1 MRGRETREGIFFGFM
16 ILYGNKQQNYILPL
30 CVQSKFTDTKLNL
43 YDYNVMKIYAILS
56 SLVIG
61 FEQLVQTLIVNQYN
75 DYGRV
80 IESVENI
87 SLYL

>member
-1 MRGRETREGIFFGFM
+1 
-16 ILYGNKQQNYILPL
+16 
-30 CVQSKFTDTKLNL
+30 
-43 YDYNVMKIYAILS
+43 MKIYAILS